1 VPPNISL
8 VTEDTAGRGVEML
21 RQPGAILLIA
31 CYELGHQPLGVASP
45 LGSLEQAGYAP
56 AVLDIAV
63 ERLNAAKVS
72 RARFIGIAVPMHTAL
87 RLGVRLVER
96 IRALNP
102 ACYICCYGLYAT
114 LNAEY
119 LLTHGV
125 DSVIGGEYEAPLLA
139 LIESFETGLSGAIT
153 GVSQRDSIAGPF
165 LKRVE
170 FRVPSRNAL
179 PPLEI
184 YAHLERDGTKHR
196 VGYVEGSRGCKHH
209 CLHCPIPPVYGGR
222 FFAVSP
228 EIVLEDIR
236 RLVQSGAEHITFGD
250 PDFLNGPT
258 HALRLTRALHDQ
270 FPALTFDFTTKI
282 EHILKH
288 RELFPEFARLGC
300 VFAVS
305 AVESLSDTVLSN
317 LEKGH
322 TRSDVFEALTIMRQA
337 GIALRPSLVSF
348 TPWTTLDD
356 YIEVFDVVER
366 EGLIDHVDP
375 VQYAVR
381 LLIPPGSLLLQRPAI
396 QPFLGALDQAA
407 FSYRWTH
414 PDARMDELHRA
425 ATSQVERA
433 AKTDADPAL
442 TFEQLRDLAIA
453 VRDGREPAAVV
464 CPLPLTRRRAPRL
477 TEPWFC

>member
-1 VPPNISL
+1 VYSNTSL
-8 VTEDTAGRGVEML
+8 AQAEVTGQYAGML

-31 CYELGHQPLGVASP
+31 CYELGHQPLGIASP
-45 LGSLEQAGYAP
+45 LGFLEQAGYAP
-56 AVLDIAV
+56 TALDVAVD
-63 ERLNAAKVS
+63 RLHAAKVA
-72 RARFIGIAVPMHTAL
+72 RARFIGLAVPMHTAL
-87 RLGVRLVER
+87 RLGVRVVER

-102 ACYICCYGLYAT
+102 TCHICCYGLYAT

-119 LLTHGV
+119 LLAHGV
-125 DSVIGGEYEAPLLA
+125 DSVIGGEYEAPLVA
-139 LIESFETGLSGAIT
+139 LIESLDAGIENLVI
-153 GVSQRDSIAGPF
+153 GVSQHSRDAGPF
-165 LKRVE
+165 LKRMD
-170 FRVPSRNAL
+170 FRVPSRRML
-179 PPLEI
+179 PPLGS
-184 YAHLERDGTKHR
+184 YAQLERDGTR
-196 VGYVEGSRGCKHH
+196 NLVGYVEASRGCKHH

-222 FFAVSP
+222 FFAVP
-228 EIVLEDIR
+228 QEVVLEDIR

-258 HALRLTRALHDQ
+258 HALRVTRAMHAEC
-270 FPALTFDFTTKI
+270 PTLTFDFTTKI

-288 RELFPEFARLGC
+288 RALFSEFARLGC
-300 VFAVS
+300 LFAVS
-305 AVESLSDTVLSN
+305 AVESLSDTVLAN

-322 TRSDVFEALTIMRQA
+322 SRADVFEALAIMRQA

-348 TPWTTLDD
+348 TPWTTLDE
-356 YIEVFDVVER
+356 YIDVFDVVEL

-381 LLIPPGSLLLQRPAI
+381 LLIPPGSLLLQRPAV

-414 PDARMDELHRA
+414 PDPRMDELHRA
-425 ATSQVERA
+425 VTSLVEKA

-442 TFEQLRDLAIA
+442 TFEQLRALAAA
-453 VRDGREPAAVV
+453 VRDGREPAAVT
-464 CPLPLTRRRAPRL
+464 CRLPLTRSRSPRL